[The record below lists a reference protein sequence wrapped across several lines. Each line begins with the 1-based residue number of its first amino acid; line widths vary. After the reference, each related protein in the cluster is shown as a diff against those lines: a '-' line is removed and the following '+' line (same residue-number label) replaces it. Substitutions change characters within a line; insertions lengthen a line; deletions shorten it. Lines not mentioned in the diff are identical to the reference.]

1 MYTFVGRKCGTVRFI
16 PSIGTVNGETVNR
29 TSTVTDNPI
38 ENGSSISDHVFTQPR
53 TFNVQGT
60 VVDGAATIAA
70 LDAMWKKRDI
80 ITYTGRN
87 QIGNLVI
94 QSLKSDR
101 VPKNRK
107 GFNFTATIK
116 QVTIGTADD
125 SGTSAMMTAQDKA
138 AASSSGSGGSGGRSA
153 SQTTATRADGLKTT
167 VSTKISSSAYSQYVA
182 SYNKKSSS
190 SGPSSRSTPSNS
202 GRR

>member
-1 MYTFVGRKCGTVRFI
+1 MYTFVGKKCGTVRFI
-16 PSIGTVNGETVNR
+16 PAIGTINGETVNR
-29 TSTVTDNPI
+29 TSTVTDNPV

-60 VVDGAATIAA
+60 VVDGAAMIAA

-94 QSLKSDR
+94 QSLKSDH

-107 GFNFTATIK
+107 DFNFTAVLK
-116 QVTIGTADD
+116 QVTIGTADN
-125 SGTSAMMTAQDKA
+125 SGTSAMMTEQDR
-138 AASSSGSGGSGGRSA
+138 AASSGGSSDGRSGS
-153 SQTTATRADGLKTT
+153 QTAATRADDLKTT
-167 VSTKISSSAYSQYVA
+167 VSTTISSSAYASYVA

-190 SGPSSRSTPSNS
+190 PGPSSRSTPSNT

>member
-1 MYTFVGRKCGTVRFI
+1 MYTFVGKKCGTVRFI
-16 PSIGTVNGETVNR
+16 PAIGTINGETVNR
-29 TSTVTDNPI
+29 TSTVTDNPV

-60 VVDGAATIAA
+60 VVDGAAMIAA

-80 ITYTGRN
+80 IIYTGRN

-94 QSLKSDR
+94 QSLKSDH

-107 GFNFTATIK
+107 GFNFTAVLK
-116 QVTIGTADD
+116 QVTIGTADN
-125 SGTSAMMTAQDKA
+125 SGTSAMMTEQDR
-138 AASSSGSGGSGGRSA
+138 AASSGGSSDGRSGS
-153 SQTTATRADGLKTT
+153 QTAATRADGLKTT
-167 VSTKISSSAYSQYVA
+167 VSTTISSSAYASYVA

-190 SGPSSRSTPSNS
+190 PGPSSRSTPSNT